1 MYLFKKLSFRG
12 KSEVL
17 EIKMRNWPKFS
28 EKKKNLNTNFKIK
41 WVKEDKINP
50 RRTKFISNSGYVW
63 LQKTF
68 TRSVTRFGS
77 QNEQLAYA
85 LNFDHGKCS
94 YMFST

>member
-50 RRTKFISNSGYVW
+50 RRTKIHIELWICLVTKNLYEVSY
-63 LQKTF
+63 TF
-68 TRSVTRFGS
+68 WESKWTIGLRFELWS
-77 QNEQLAYA
+77 R
-85 LNFDHGKCS
+85 K
-94 YMFST
+94 M